1 MVSAF
6 LGVSTVCYERWGW
19 GKGELGEKGF
29 GDEAGEGKLESVGGG
44 GGGGEGK
51 SGHTFSGKKIGNQLI
66 MPGLLASIVKGLVL
80 SSTPG

>member
-1 MVSAF
+1 VASAF

-44 GGGGEGK
+44 GGR
-51 SGHTFSGKKIGNQLI
+51 
-66 MPGLLASIVKGLVL
+66 
-80 SSTPG
+80 

>member
-29 GDEAGEGKLESVGGG
+29 GDEAGEGKLESVGGW
-44 GGGGEGK
+44 GGEVRGK
-51 SGHTFSGKKIGNQLI
+51 VDIPSAERTSGTSSSCQGSW
-66 MPGLLASIVKGLVL
+66 PPSSKG
-80 SSTPG
+80 